1 MGLFDFFLKPSQA
14 PIEPEQ
20 AKEVSDGGPRPIK
33 TIEVGT
39 AGTEIYGGYISED
52 YLQELQGRLW
62 QDKID
67 QMFRSD
73 GNVKMTVSA
82 LVLPLK
88 SSNWM
93 FSTTE
98 ESPEAEMQKKL
109 LEKAFFEDTDKSFTM
124 LLGEILSMVRCGYS
138 LFDVT
143 HQVKTDKELG
153 TYNTLKSISFRS
165 PRTIERWNV
174 EHSGKLISVT
184 QMSNGDTGEN
194 VDMDAT
200 YLLHFAPEQE
210 GDNYEGISILRSMY
224 GPWLRKDKFLKL
236 LAVGLEK
243 YAVPTPSLEVPAG
256 KENSPEFK
264 AAERMLKCY
273 TSGQANYT
281 IMPNGWK
288 LTFNSVTFDADKVRM
303 AINAENQEMV
313 NSILASFLLLGQN
326 GAGSLALSGTL
337 SDFFKQTIT
346 YLADHIIEVL
356 TKRIIKPLIKMNMG
370 DVPLLVEL
378 RCDGLEE
385 KADQAWATMFKT
397 LKDAGLIKQDPEVL
411 KYVADKLKLPVSD
424 EYFQEAVVNEPAPAI
439 EPVNPEPP
447 IDPVPPAPKKALA
460 EKPKAKKKV
469 NKTPDVIRDQADL
482 LRQAGKAYL
491 SKYINDLAYRISDK
505 ASALPESGRMKAPN
519 QVTAPNLN
527 GYYKTAYV
535 LNLLSYLKADEIT
548 EKEFKTNRKLAEF
561 NLAATKY
568 ARVQDVIDEMTKALK
583 KANAA
588 KSEAEIDMTLEALS
602 KASTKMES
610 VLKDYVSFAA
620 ATKIKARS
628 EIYVDVQA
636 GDISKQLNLT
646 FQSSLD
652 SVALEALGSQMIQD
666 AMPLLDGPMLSAG
679 PDIQASQTVN
689 DGLQD
694 AADKYSEETGNEILS
709 YTYVAVDDNVTTDC
723 CRELNGHTFAADDG
737 DLKKYTPPLH
747 FNCRSYMAVNTS
759 AMKDIPEIDGPVKL
773 SKKAQEQITF

>member
-1 MGLFDFFLKPSQA
+1 MGLFDFFLKPSQES
-14 PIEPEQ
+14 ITPEQ
-20 AKEVSDGGPRPIK
+20 DKEVSDGGPRPIK

-39 AGTEIYGGYISED
+39 AGTEIYGGYLSED
-52 YLQELQGRLW
+52 YLQELNGKQW

-88 SSNWM
+88 SSNWI

-98 ESPEAEMQKKL
+98 DSPEAEMQKKL

-124 LLGEILSMVRCGYS
+124 LLAEILSMVRCGYS

-165 PRTIERWNV
+165 QRTIERWNV

-184 QMSNGDTGEN
+184 QISNGDTGEM

-236 LAVGLEK
+236 LAIGLEK
-243 YAVPTPSLEVPAG
+243 YAVPTPNLEVPAG
-256 KENSPEFK
+256 KENSAEYK
-264 AAERMLKCY
+264 AAEKMLKCY
-273 TSGQANYT
+273 TSGQGNYT

-288 LTFNSVTFDADKVRM
+288 LTFNSVTFDSEKVRM

-356 TKRIIKPLIKMNMG
+356 TKRIMKPLIKMNMG

-385 KADQAWATMFKT
+385 KADQAWATMLKT
-397 LKDAGLIKQDPEVL
+397 LKDGGMIKQDTEVL
-411 KYVADKLKLPVSD
+411 RYVADKLKLPVSD
-424 EYFQEAVVNEPAPAI
+424 EYFDEPVSAPAEAPAP
-439 EPVNPEPP
+439 ETPP
-447 IDPVPPAPKKALA
+447 TEPVPPAPKKALA

-469 NKTPDVIRDQADL
+469 NKTPEVIGEQAEL
-482 LRQAGKAYL
+482 LKQAGKAFL
-491 SKYINDLAYRISDK
+491 SKYIKDLAYRVSDQ
-505 ASALPESGRMKAPN
+505 AAALPESTRMKAPN
-519 QVTAPNLN
+519 QVTNPSLN

-535 LNLLSYLKADEIT
+535 LNLLAYLKADEIT
-548 EKEFKTNRKLAEF
+548 EKEFKPNRRLAEF
-561 NLAATKY
+561 NLSATKFR
-568 ARVQDVIDEMTKALK
+568 RVQDVVDEMTKALK

-588 KSEAEIDMTLEALS
+588 KSDVESDMALEAVS
-602 KASTKMES
+602 KAANKMES

-652 SVALEALGSQMIQD
+652 SVALEALGGQLVQD
-666 AMPLLDGPMLSAG
+666 TMPILDGPMLGVG
-679 PDIQASQTVN
+679 PEIQASQTVN

-694 AADKYSEETGNEILS
+694 AADKYSEETGIEIIS
-709 YTYVAVDDNVTTDC
+709 YTYVAVDDAVTTDC
-723 CRELNGHTFAADDG
+723 CRELNGHTFAADDP
-737 DLKKYTPPLH
+737 DLKKYTAPLH
-747 FNCRSYMAVNTS
+747 YNCRSYMAVNTS
-759 AMKDIPEIDGPVKL
+759 AMKDNPEIDGPVKL
-773 SKKAQEQITF
+773 SKKAQDQITF